1 MKKIYYSF
9 LFLLLIPLN
18 AFAFGNEV
26 ETGISG
32 LGKPETH
39 INMLFIINWVFTI
52 GTALGIAGIIFG
64 LGLYIAQA
72 LSKDKNKKIFKNKK
86 RILLWSIPF
95 CVISLL
101 IIFFL
106 IVINSHSPHTSESF

>member
-86 RILLWSIPF
+86 LIIRRSLLL

-101 IIFFL
+101 ITL
-106 IVINSHSPHTSESF
+106 AINSVNSMCG